1 MPADLTADAGT
12 RDDTGGR
19 PVVPSTGRL
28 RPLGLRE
35 VRITGGFWGHRQ
47 SVNAAATLEHN
58 LSWERRVGW
67 IDNFAAVVEG
77 RVSHDRRGREF
88 SDSDVYKLIEGM
100 AWEVARTG
108 DAFAAASI
116 DELSKVIERAQEP
129 DGYLNTAFGHAG
141 QGSRYSDLEWGH
153 ELYCYGH
160 LIQAGVALLRA
171 GVDSPL
177 VDVVLRAADH
187 VCAAFGPSGNQGVC
201 GHPVV
206 EMALVELYRVTGERR
221 YLDQAALFV
230 DRRGHGTLADV
241 EFGRAYFQDH
251 VPVRSADAFHGH
263 AVRALYLASGAVDVA
278 VETGDDE
285 LLAAIERQWAA
296 TVARRTYITGGM
308 GARHMDEAFGDDFVL
323 PPDRAYSETC
333 AAVASVQLSWRL
345 LLATGDARYADL
357 AERTLYNVIATSPA
371 DDGRSFF
378 YVNTL
383 HRRRIGGLPAVDRQH
398 PRAESGVR
406 APWFDVSCCPNNLA
420 RTFASLAA
428 YLVTADEDGLQVH
441 QFADASV
448 STRLAGGR
456 PAGFEMSTGYP
467 SDGAV
472 VLRVTE
478 TSAAPWTLSVRVP
491 AWAGDGAV
499 LVEPSGA
506 RRPVRPGVASVTAAF
521 AVGDEVRLE
530 LPMEPRWVRADP
542 RIDALRGTVAAE
554 QGPLVLCAESA
565 DLPAGRHVDAV
576 RVDVDAPLV
585 ADGDGAVVASGALAT
600 PGDRD
605 WPYTP
610 DAGAATATTPAR
622 IRLVPYHS
630 WASRGPSTMRVWL
643 PVVTDQL

>member
-1 MPADLTADAGT
+1 M
-12 RDDTGGR
+12 
-19 PVVPSTGRL
+19 
-28 RPLGLRE
+28 RE
-35 VRITGGFWGHRQ
+35 VRITGGFWGRRQ
-47 SVNAAATLEHN
+47 TVNASATLEHN
-58 LSWERRVGW
+58 LGWERRVGW
-67 IDNFAAVVEG
+67 IDNFAATVEG
-77 RVSHDRRGREF
+77 RVGSDRRGREF

-108 DAFAAASI
+108 DAFAAESI
-116 DELSKVIERAQEP
+116 AELSKVIERAQEP
-129 DGYLNTAFGHAG
+129 DGYLNTAFGHDG
-141 QGSRYSDLEWGH
+141 QGARYSDLEWGH

-160 LIQAGVALLRA
+160 LIQAGVALMRTGA
-171 GVDSPL
+171 DSPL
-177 VDVVLRAADH
+177 VDVVIRAADH
-187 VCAAFGPSGNQGVC
+187 VCATFGPDGNQGFC

-230 DRRGHGTLADV
+230 ERRGHGTLADI
-241 EFGRAYFQDH
+241 EFGRSYFQDD
-251 VPVRSADAFHGH
+251 VPVRDADAFHGH
-263 AVRALYLASGAVDVA
+263 AVRALYLASGIVDVA

-285 LLAAIERQWAA
+285 LLAAVERQWEA

-308 GARHMDEAFGDDFVL
+308 GSRHMDEAFGDDYFL

-333 AAVASVQLSWRL
+333 AAVASVQLAWRL
-345 LLATGDARYADL
+345 LLATGSTRYADL

-383 HRRRIGGLPAVDRQH
+383 HRRRVGPLPAADRHH
-398 PRAESGVR
+398 PRAESTVR

-428 YLVTADEDGLQVH
+428 YLVTADDDGLQVH
-441 QFADASV
+441 QYADADV
-448 STRLAGGR
+448 STRLGAGR
-456 PAGFEMSTGYP
+456 PAGVEMRTGYP
-467 SDGAV
+467 ADGAV

-478 TSAAPWTLSVRVP
+478 TSEVPWTLSVRVP

-499 LVEPSGA
+499 LVEPDGT
-506 RRPVRPGVASVTAAF
+506 RRPVAPGVAAVTAAF
-521 AVGDEVRLE
+521 AVGDEIRLE

-554 QGPLVLCAESA
+554 RGPLVLCAEST
-565 DLPAGRHVDAV
+565 DLPAGRDIAAV
-576 RVDVDAPLV
+576 RVDPAAPL
-585 ADGDGAVVASGALAT
+585 APDGDGSVLAVGALASEND
-600 PGDRD
+600 GA
-605 WPYTP
+605 WPYA
-610 DAGAATATTPAR
+610 AGAGAPGGGTTPAP

-643 PVVTDQL
+643 PAVDSD

>member
-1 MPADLTADAGT
+1 MTIVPDDLT
-12 RDDTGGR
+12 GR

-35 VRITGGFWGHRQ
+35 VRITGGFWGRRQ

-77 RVSHDRRGREF
+77 RVGRDRRGREF

-108 DAFAAASI
+108 DEFAAASI
-116 DELSKVIERAQEP
+116 EELAKVIERAQEP

-141 QGSRYSDLEWGH
+141 QGERYSDLEWGH

-160 LIQAGVALLRA
+160 LIQAGVALLRT
-171 GVDSPL
+171 GVGGPL
-177 VDVVLRAADH
+177 ADVAVRAADH
-187 VCAAFGPSGNQGVC
+187 VCRTFGPDGNQGVC

-206 EMALVELYRVTGERR
+206 EMALVELYRATGERR

-230 DRRGHGTLADV
+230 SRRGHGVLADV
-241 EFGRAYFQDH
+241 EFGRGYFQDD
-251 VPVRSADAFHGH
+251 VPVRDADAFHGH

-285 LLAAIERQWAA
+285 LLAAVERQWAA
-296 TVARRTYITGGM
+296 TVARRTYLTGGM

-333 AAVASVQLSWRL
+333 AAVASVQLAWRL
-345 LLATGDARYADL
+345 LLATGSPRYADL

-383 HRRRIGGLPAVDRQH
+383 HRRRIGGLPSADHQH

-428 YLVTADEDGLQVH
+428 YLVTADDDGLQVH
-441 QFADASV
+441 QYADASV
-448 STRLAGGR
+448 STRLTDGR
-456 PAGFEMSTGYP
+456 PAGFVMSTGYP

-478 TSAAPWTLSVRVP
+478 TSPAPWTLSVRVP
-491 AWAGDGAV
+491 AWAADGAV
-499 LVEPSGA
+499 LVSPDGT
-506 RRPVRPGVASVTAAF
+506 RRPVGPGFASVTAPF

-530 LPMEPRWVRADP
+530 LPMRPRWVRADP
-542 RIDALRGTVAAE
+542 RIDALRGTVAVE
-554 QGPLVLCAESA
+554 RGPLVLCAEST
-565 DLPAGRHVDAV
+565 DLPAGRDVDAV
-576 RVDVDAPLV
+576 RVDVDAPLTT
-585 ADGDGAVVASGALAT
+585 DDDGAVLASGALT
-600 PGDRD
+600 DPGDHD
-605 WPYTP
+605 WPYAP
-610 DAGAATATTPAR
+610 DAGAEASASPAR

-643 PVVTDQL
+643 PVAEP

>member
-1 MPADLTADAGT
+1 VPADLTADAGN
-12 RDDTGGR
+12 RDDAGGR

-35 VRITGGFWGHRQ
+35 VRITGGFWGQRQ
-47 SVNAAATLEHN
+47 SVNASATLEHN
-58 LSWERRVGW
+58 LGWERRVGW
-67 IDNFAAVVEG
+67 IDNFAATVEG
-77 RVSHDRRGREF
+77 RVGTDRRGREF

-108 DAFAAASI
+108 DTFAAESI
-116 DELSKVIERAQEP
+116 AELSKVIERAQES
-129 DGYLNTAFGHAG
+129 DGYLSTAFGHPG
-141 QGSRYSDLEWGH
+141 QGARYSDLEWGH

-160 LIQAGVALLRA
+160 LIQAGVALLRT
-171 GVDSPL
+171 GTDSPL
-177 VDVVLRAADH
+177 VDVALRAADH
-187 VCAAFGPSGNQGVC
+187 VCATFGPDGNQGFC
-201 GHPVV
+201 GHPVI

-221 YLDQAALFV
+221 YLDQAKLFV
-230 DRRGHGTLADV
+230 DRRGHGTLADI
-241 EFGRAYFQDH
+241 EFGRAYFQDD
-251 VPVRSADAFHGH
+251 VPIRDADAFHGH

-285 LLAAIERQWAA
+285 LLAAVVRQWEA
-296 TVARRTYITGGM
+296 TVARRTYVTGGM
-308 GARHMDEAFGDDFVL
+308 GSRHMDEAFGEDFFL

-333 AAVASVQLSWRL
+333 AAVASVMLAWRL
-345 LLATGDARYADL
+345 LLATGDPRYADL
-357 AERTLYNVIATSPA
+357 AERTLFNVIATSPA

-383 HRRRIGGLPAVDRQH
+383 HRRRVGPLPATDRHH
-398 PRAESGVR
+398 PRAESTVR

-428 YLVTADEDGLQVH
+428 YLVTADDDGLQVH
-441 QFADASV
+441 QYADADV
-448 STRLAGGR
+448 STRLGDGR
-456 PAGFEMSTGYP
+456 PAGVAMRTGYP
-467 SDGAV
+467 ADGAV

-478 TSAAPWTLSVRVP
+478 TSEVPWTLSVRVP

-499 LVEPSGA
+499 LVEPDGS
-506 RRPVRPGVASVTAAF
+506 RRPVAPGVATVTAAF
-521 AVGDEVRLE
+521 AVGDELRLE

-554 QGPLVLCAESA
+554 RGPLVLCAEST
-565 DLPAGRHVDAV
+565 DLPAGRDVAAV
-576 RVDVDAPLV
+576 RVDPAAPLAPDGDGSV
-585 ADGDGAVVASGALAT
+585 LAVGALADDGDGA
-600 PGDRD
+600 

-610 DAGAATATTPAR
+610 DSAARGGTTPAP

-643 PVVTDQL
+643 PAVESD